1 MTRVRPVGPLAVGPL
16 AVDPLAADPLAADPL
31 AADRLEA
38 RLGDPLAA
46 PAAVHHLLAR
56 LLLPRK
62 GAQMD
67 L

>member
-1 MTRVRPVGPLAVGPL
+1 MSIFPIFPTSLILTKMTRVRPVGPLAV
-16 AVDPLAADPLAADPL
+16 DPL

>member
-1 MTRVRPVGPLAVGPL
+1 MTRARPVGPLAVG
-16 AVDPLAADPLAADPL
+16 PL

>member
-1 MTRVRPVGPLAVGPL
+1 MTRARPVGPLAVGPL
-16 AVDPLAADPLAADPL
+16 AVDPL